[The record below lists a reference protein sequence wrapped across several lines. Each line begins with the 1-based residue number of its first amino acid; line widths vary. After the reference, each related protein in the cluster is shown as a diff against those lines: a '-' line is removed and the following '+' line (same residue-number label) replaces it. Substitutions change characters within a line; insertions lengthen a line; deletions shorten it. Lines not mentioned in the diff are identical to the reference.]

1 MVGLRWMALLHCRT
15 INTNCAAGMLPR
27 SLLFR
32 TYASTIGTAMKR
44 FFYHHTALER
54 KNINNLNEWSSLFS
68 ESIILRCI
76 HHCCIL
82 NQPGLPCSSQG
93 HSRAHTSTRWV
104 ERTYVGCKEGKT
116 CIASTCRQKHA
127 NTSLGTVR
135 YHRRERAHRGVSS
148 RLTVLQPSVG
158 GRLVSYTSQ
167 YICYNCIIHYNI
179 IKLYKYYNMDGM
191 LWWKKT

>member
-1 MVGLRWMALLHCRT
+1 MKFVIFRKHHFTLHSSLLHFKSTRPALLVTGTQQSTH
-15 INTNCAAGMLPR
+15 LP
-27 SLLFR
+27 
-32 TYASTIGTAMKR
+32 
-44 FFYHHTALER
+44 
-54 KNINNLNEWSSLFS
+54 
-68 ESIILRCI
+68 
-76 HHCCIL
+76 
-82 NQPGLPCSSQG
+82 
-93 HSRAHTSTRWV
+93 TRRV

-116 CIASTCRQKHA
+116 CIASTYRQEHA

-135 YHRRERAHRGVSS
+135 YHRLERAHRGVSS

-191 LWWKKT
+191 L